1 LHFAELSPEILPG
14 FSQHKNTVM
23 QVYIFFIVLFL
34 ELANLDKPKSS
45 HLWPEVILNFAGFS
59 KQIKTYS
66 TNF

>member
-1 LHFAELSPEILPG
+1 LSPKILPG

-34 ELANLDKPKSS
+34 ELANLDKPTSS
-45 HLWPEVILNFAGFS
+45 HLWPQVILNFAGFS
-59 KQIKTYS
+59 QQIKTVS